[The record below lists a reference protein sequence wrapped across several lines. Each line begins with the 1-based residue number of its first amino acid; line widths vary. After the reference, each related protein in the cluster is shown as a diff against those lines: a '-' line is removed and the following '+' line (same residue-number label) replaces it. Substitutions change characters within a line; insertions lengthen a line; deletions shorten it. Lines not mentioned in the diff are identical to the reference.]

1 MHRPQSALLLAL
13 LPALA
18 GEAVAQSQWMMV
30 GRNVDLR
37 LFVDRGNIVREGDIA
52 TMQQLVDYT
61 SAQWVGQK
69 VIMSVRNVVEYD
81 CAKRKVRTVA
91 GAGYSEQ
98 LMRGIPVSE
107 ERLPAAEWLEVP
119 AGGTRNNCGKSPAGV
134 NERKSGGVGVPAANG
149 QSGSVR
155 LSRA

>member
-1 MHRPQSALLLAL
+1 MGGLRLTPWGGIRRPQSALLLAL
-13 LPALA
+13 LPVLA
-18 GEAVAQSQWMMV
+18 GEAVAQSQWVMV
-30 GRNVDLR
+30 GRNAELR
-37 LFVDRGNIVREGDIA
+37 LFVDRGNVVREGDIA
-52 TMQQLVDYT
+52 IMQQLVDYT

-107 ERLPAAEWLEVP
+107 ERLPAAEWVEVP
-119 AGGTRNNCGKSPAGV
+119 VGGTPEQLWNIACGRG
-134 NERKSGGVGVPAANG
+134 
-149 QSGSVR
+149 
-155 LSRA
+155 

>member
-1 MHRPQSALLLAL
+1 MGGLRPTPWGGIRRPQSALLLAL
-13 LPALA
+13 LPVLA
-18 GEAVAQSQWMMV
+18 GEAVAQSQWVMV
-30 GRNVDLR
+30 GRNAELR

-107 ERLPAAEWLEVP
+107 ERLPAAEWVEVP
-119 AGGTRNNCGKSPAGV
+119 VGGTPEQLWSIACGRG
-134 NERKSGGVGVPAANG
+134 
-149 QSGSVR
+149 
-155 LSRA
+155 